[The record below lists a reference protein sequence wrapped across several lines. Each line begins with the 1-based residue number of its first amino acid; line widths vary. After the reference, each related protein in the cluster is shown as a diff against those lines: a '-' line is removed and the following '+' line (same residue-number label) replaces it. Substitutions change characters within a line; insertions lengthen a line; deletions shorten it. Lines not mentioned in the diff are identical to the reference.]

1 MTKLLAIDIGNTQ
14 TTVGLFDGGALCD
27 TWRLSTRVART
38 GDELWIVLSHLLGLD
53 RGESAARY
61 SVSISSV
68 VPELTHVYSDMIKA
82 RIHVDP
88 LVITSDTVH
97 SLKNAYVPPEAVGP
111 DRLCG
116 AVAAHKQ
123 WGGPLILVDMGTATV
138 FDVISEDGTYL
149 GGLIAPGL
157 LTAAESLHRTAAL
170 LPVVDLKFP
179 SSVIG
184 GSTEEAIQAGIVY
197 GALEMIDGVVERIQK
212 QLTKPAHVVA
222 TGGFALLLQP
232 RSRTIQRVEPDL
244 VLHGIRYITEEQ

>member
-14 TTVGLFDGGALCD
+14 TTIGLFDGNTLTD

-38 GDELWIVLSHLLGLD
+38 ADELWIVLSHLLELD
-53 RGESAARY
+53 RGGSAAAF

-68 VPELTHVYSDMIKA
+68 VPELTQVYSLMVKA
-82 RIHVDP
+82 RLHTEPFI
-88 LVITSDTVH
+88 ITSDTVR
-97 SLKNAYVPPEAVGP
+97 SLKNAYVPPEAVGA

-116 AVAAHKQ
+116 AVAAYKQ

-138 FDVISEDGTYL
+138 FDVISEDGVYL

-179 SSVIG
+179 QSVIG
-184 GSTEEAIQAGIVY
+184 GSTEAAMQAGIVY
-197 GALEMIDGVVERIQK
+197 GALDMIDGVVERIQK
-212 QLTKPAHVVA
+212 ELSKPAQVVA

-232 RSRTIQRVEPDL
+232 QSRTIQRVEPDL